1 METTPFL
8 YSQILCNETFRASGS
23 PYPFA
28 LSLFKQT
35 LLVGEVIKMKKYLIR
50 NWWRYLIG
58 GISLLMSVAID
69 LLIPMITLS
78 MVDDVIIGRDMEIFK
93 RDIIL
98 FIAAGLGRA
107 LFQFVKEFLCDMSGC
122 HVARGLRKDLMRHI
136 FSLHKGFFDKN
147 NTGELMA
154 RVKDDIG
161 MVWDLTG
168 FVGMLLTEAAIYFVG
183 VVVCMFRLDWRLSI
197 VPLVFMA
204 PLAYF
209 AIHLD
214 KKLDKDFD
222 EISDKNA
229 ALNRTVEE
237 NISGVRTVKA
247 FSAEDSEMSKFDE
260 KNNDYG
266 NANRK
271 FAFDMADTDP
281 IMSIIPKIMQVCVVA
296 LGGYMVIKGNLTYG
310 TLVAFVSYS
319 INIVWPIDNLGW
331 MLSLISQGLAGYKKI
346 KKVLDT
352 KPEIEDTSAFPFL
365 AKSDRTGEISFENVG
380 FELDGNRILKDV
392 SFTIPKGKTLGIMG
406 ATGAGKSTIV
416 NLIERFY
423 DVTEGTI
430 RIEGE
435 DIKEM
440 PLSDVRGFSSVV
452 TQDVFLFSDTIAE
465 NVRLGLKA
473 TMDDNTVREA
483 IKKAHATE
491 FVEKITDSYEAII
504 GERGIG
510 LSGGQKQRLSI
521 ARALARKAN
530 LLIMDDSTSALD
542 METEADIQKEI
553 REKKDMSKIIIGHRI
568 SSVKDAD
575 EIIVLEDG
583 RIKERGTHAEFIK
596 QKGLYYSTY
605 EAQYGD
611 YRNALAVNE

>member
-1 METTPFL
+1 
-8 YSQILCNETFRASGS
+8 
-23 PYPFA
+23 
-28 LSLFKQT
+28 
-35 LLVGEVIKMKKYLIR
+35 MKKYLKR
-50 NWWRYLIG
+50 NWWRYSVG
-58 GISLLMSVAID
+58 GISLLMSVGID

-93 RDIIL
+93 RDILL

-168 FVGMLLTEAAIYFVG
+168 FVGMLLTEAAIYFIG
-183 VVVCMFRLDWRLSI
+183 VVVCMFRLDWRLSL

-229 ALNRTVEE
+229 ALNKTVEE

-247 FSAEDSEMSKFDE
+247 FSAEDIEMTKFDE
-260 KNNDYG
+260 KNQDYG
-266 NANRK
+266 KANRK

-352 KPEIEDTSAFPFL
+352 KPEIVDASAFPFN
-365 AKSDRTGEISFENVG
+365 AKQAKTGEISFEHVG
-380 FELDGNRILKDV
+380 FELEGNKILKDV
-392 SFTIPKGKTLGIMG
+392 SFTIGKGKTLGIMG

-423 DVTEGTI
+423 DATEGTI
-430 RIEGE
+430 KIEGQ

-440 PLSDVRGFSSVV
+440 ALSDVRGFSSVV

-553 REKKDMSKIIIGHRI
+553 RKKKDMSKIIIGHRI

-583 RIKERGTHAEFIK
+583 RIKERGTHAELIK
-596 QKGLYYSTY
+596 KKGLYYSTY

-611 YRNALAVNE
+611 YRRAMAVNE

>member
-1 METTPFL
+1 
-8 YSQILCNETFRASGS
+8 
-23 PYPFA
+23 
-28 LSLFKQT
+28 
-35 LLVGEVIKMKKYLIR
+35 MKKYLIK
-50 NWWRYLIG
+50 NWWRYLVG
-58 GISLLMSVAID
+58 GISLLLSVGID

-93 RDIIL
+93 RDILL
-98 FIAAGLGRA
+98 FVAAGLGRA

-122 HVARGLRKDLMRHI
+122 RVAAGLRKDLMRHI
-136 FSLHKGFFDKN
+136 FTLHKGFFDKN

-154 RVKDDIG
+154 RVKDDVG

-168 FVGMLLTEAAIYFVG
+168 FVGMLLTEAAIYFIG
-183 VVVCMFRLDWRLSI
+183 VVVCMLRLDWRLSI
-197 VPLVFMA
+197 VPLVFMP

-229 ALNRTVEE
+229 ALTKTVEE

-247 FSAEDSEMSKFDE
+247 FSAEDSEMDKFDA
-260 KNNDYG
+260 KNNEYG
-266 NANRK
+266 EANRT

-281 IMSIIPKIMQVCVVA
+281 IMSIIPKIMQVCVITI
-296 LGGYMVIKGNLTYG
+296 GGYMVIKGNLTYG

-346 KKVLDT
+346 KKVLGT
-352 KPEIEDTSAFPFL
+352 KSEIADESAFPFF
-365 AKSDRTGEISFENVG
+365 AKKDRIGEISFENVG
-380 FELDGNRILKDV
+380 FTLEGNRILEDV
-392 SFTIPKGKTLGIMG
+392 SFTIPQGKTLGIMG

-423 DVTEGTI
+423 DATEGTI

-435 DIKEM
+435 DIKDM

-473 TMDDNTVREA
+473 TMDDGTVREA
-483 IKKAHATE
+483 IRKAHATE
-491 FVEKITDSYEAII
+491 FVEKITDSYEAVI

-583 RIKERGTHAEFIK
+583 RIKERGTHAELIK
-596 QKGLYYSTY
+596 KKGLYYSTY

-611 YRNALAVNE
+611 YRNAMAVNE